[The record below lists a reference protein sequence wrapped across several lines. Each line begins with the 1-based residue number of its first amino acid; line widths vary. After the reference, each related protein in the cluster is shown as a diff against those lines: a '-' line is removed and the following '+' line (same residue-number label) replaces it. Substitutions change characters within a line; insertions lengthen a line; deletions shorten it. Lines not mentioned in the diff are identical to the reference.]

1 MQFLV
6 TNKPMNGRKR
16 LLLIED
22 DHDVSEMLLMY
33 FGAHQYE
40 VIHADSGNSGINLAR
55 TRFPNLILLDVMLPD
70 IDGYDVCR
78 RLREMSFTRYIP
90 IIFLTQRDERANK
103 VKGLSLGA
111 DDYITKP
118 FDIDELR
125 LRVQS
130 SIQRATRESL
140 HEARTGLP
148 TGQLVEDE
156 INRRHHAEIPF
167 QRFTLEVEGFKSYS
181 EVYGFMAS
189 NNVLAFTGSAIC
201 EVVSEQGTPDD
212 FVGIVDDHF
221 VLLTHSPDGAAMVA
235 AIQQKFQAVVT
246 TFYSFQDVAAG
257 GVVIQSNLVPL
268 MSLTANQA

>member
-1 MQFLV
+1 M
-6 TNKPMNGRKR
+6 PGRKR

-22 DHDVSEMLLMY
+22 DHDVSEMLVMY

-40 VIHADSGNSGINLAR
+40 VIHADTGKGGIEQAR
-55 TRFPNLILLDVMLPD
+55 SRFPNLILLDVMLPD
-70 IDGYDVCR
+70 IDGYDVCQ

-130 SIQRATRESL
+130 SIARATRESL

-148 TGQLVEDE
+148 TGQLIDE
-156 INRRHHAEIPF
+156 EIMRRQHGEIDY
-167 QRFTLEVEGFKSYS
+167 QRIDVEVEGFKPYA

-189 NNVLAFTGSAIC
+189 DNVLAFTGKAIC
-201 EVVSEQGTPDD
+201 EVVSQQGTPDD
-212 FVGIVDDHF
+212 FVGIVGDRF
-221 VLLTHSPDGAAMVA
+221 VVLTQSGNGS
-235 AIQQKFQAVVT
+235 AVVQSLHQHFT
-246 TFYSFQDVAAG
+246 DVVKAFYSFNDIDSG
-257 GVVIQSNLVPL
+257 GIMVGNKHIPL
-268 MSLTANQA
+268 MSLAINEP

>member
-1 MQFLV
+1 MM
-6 TNKPMNGRKR
+6 TGRKR

-22 DHDVSEMLLMY
+22 DQDVSEMLVLY

-40 VIHADSGNSGINLAR
+40 VIHADTGRQGIDAAR

-70 IDGYDVCR
+70 VDGYDVCK

-130 SIQRATRESL
+130 SILRATRESL

-148 TGQLVEDE
+148 TGQLIEDE
-156 INRRHHAEIPF
+156 IARRDSADIPYE
-167 QRFTLEVEGFKSYS
+167 RLVVEVAGFKPYA

-189 NNVLAFTGSAIC
+189 DNVLAYTGRAIC
-201 EVVSEQGTPDD
+201 EVVSQQGTPDD
-212 FVGIVDDHF
+212 FVGIHGDQFIVI
-221 VLLTHSPDGAAMVA
+221 TQSGSGRAMA
-235 AIQQKFQAVVT
+235 EAIRQSFTDVVKA
-246 TFYSFQDVAAG
+246 FYSFQDVDGDGTLADG
-257 GVVIQSNLVPL
+257 GRVPL
-268 MSLTANQA
+268 MALNITT